1 MYVKKIFSRFG
12 LYCFFEKDN
21 QKLFFFFLVRLF
33 GIEDRLIDRFVVFR
47 DEIFE
52 YIIFRGSDIKDFY
65 VCELLK
71 VQFL

>member
-1 MYVKKIFSRFG
+1 MVYIVFLKRIIRN
-12 LYCFFEKDN
+12 Y
-21 QKLFFFFLVRLF
+21 FFFLVRLF

-71 VQFL
+71 V

>member
-1 MYVKKIFSRFG
+1 MG
-12 LYCFFEKDN
+12 LVYIVFLKRIN
-21 QKLFFFFLVRLF
+21 RNYFFFCLVRLF

-71 VQFL
+71 V

>member
-1 MYVKKIFSRFG
+1 MVYIVFLKRIIRN
-12 LYCFFEKDN
+12 Y
-21 QKLFFFFLVRLF
+21 FFFFLVRLF

-71 VQFL
+71 V